1 MYVFF
6 RYDGKFAVEHTH
18 EGMEQRRSNEIK
30 SVYEKIGMYVAK
42 DYEEKNKIYKK
53 IKLDKDCVES

>member
-1 MYVFF
+1 
-6 RYDGKFAVEHTH
+6 
-18 EGMEQRRSNEIK
+18 MEQRRSNEIK